1 MWVFVLSFFVG
12 VALSLF
18 VYAVIPWIKMQYAI
32 WEIGKLYLENKRL
45 KQELG
50 ELDGTTSTRN

>member
-1 MWVFVLSFFVG
+1 MWIFVISFFMG

-18 VYAVIPWIKMQYAI
+18 VHFVIPWIKMQYSI

-50 ELDGTTSTRN
+50 ELNGTTSTRN